1 MRDRPQILIG
11 LLLFVG
17 LFTYPVWHGLA
28 KRTPPNAPA
37 IKLPINQ
44 KQCVAP
50 LAYMRDSHMQLLIDW
65 REQVVRDDQ
74 RQFHAFNGKVYD
86 KSLTRTCLEQCHTD
100 RAEFC
105 DRCHNYAGVSTPYCW
120 DCHNNAPKMMARGQ
134 SLRQVPT
141 SDLAA
146 GRRAQ

>member
-11 LLLFVG
+11 LLLFVA
-17 LFTYPVWHGLA
+17 LFTFPVWHGLA
-28 KRTPPNAPA
+28 KRTPPEAPA
-37 IKLPINQ
+37 VKLPVNQ
-44 KQCVAP
+44 TQCVAP

-105 DRCHNYAGVSTPYCW
+105 DRCHNYAGVSAPYCW
-120 DCHNNAPKMMARGQ
+120 DCHNNAPKLTARSQ
-134 SLRQVPT
+134 SQTPLPG
-141 SDLAA
+141 LAA